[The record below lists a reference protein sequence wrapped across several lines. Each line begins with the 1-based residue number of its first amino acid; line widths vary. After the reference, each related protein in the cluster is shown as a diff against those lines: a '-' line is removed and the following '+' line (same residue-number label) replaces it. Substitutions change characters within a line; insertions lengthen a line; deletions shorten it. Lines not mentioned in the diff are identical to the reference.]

1 MKGHG
6 MAKRDRRNKKEKKR
20 RDRLRQEKHRRRSQ
34 PKERNEPVVPPG
46 DEDRLGPAALPPTG
60 AMGPFGMEGGMR
72 RIQREI
78 SKRQFGS
85 EAELQSFLNQ
95 LTGRRFDDLFG
106 SVDEDPSD
114 HALRLAEQA
123 MRTSDPEEADRL
135 AGGALDMDPF
145 CVDALSIRAQLRA
158 RSEEELV
165 GSLRKVLQAGREA
178 LGKRF
183 FEENRGHFWGQ
194 IQTRPYMRAKCLLAQ
209 QLAVIGNND
218 EAIAEY
224 EEMLDLNP
232 DDNQGI
238 RASLLGLYLASE
250 RLEGARALLKRYPD
264 RSAVFAW
271 GLVLERTIAG
281 DWAGAARALE
291 SARGTNR
298 HVEPYLTGDRP
309 PPGEPPEFYSPGDMS
324 EAAYCALELGRAWS
338 AHREAVDWL
347 KTA

>member
-6 MAKRDRRNKKEKKR
+6 MAKRDRHDKKEKKR
-20 RDRLRQEKHRRRSQ
+20 RERLRQEKHRRRSQ
-34 PKERNEPVVPPG
+34 SKEQNELVRPLG
-46 DEDRLGPAALPPTG
+46 DENHPGPEALPPTG

-78 SKRQFGS
+78 GKRQFDS

-95 LTGRRFDDLFG
+95 LTGRRTDDLFG
-106 SVDEDPSD
+106 SDDEDPSEC
-114 HALRLAEQA
+114 ALHLAEQA
-123 MRTSDPEEADRL
+123 MRTNDPEEADRL
-135 AGGALDMDPF
+135 AGEALDMDPF
-145 CVDALSIRAQLRA
+145 CVDALSIRAQLSA
-158 RSEEELV
+158 RSAEELV
-165 GSLRKVLQAGREA
+165 GNLRKVLQAGREA
-178 LGKRF
+178 LGERF

-209 QLAVIGNND
+209 QLDAIGNND

-224 EEMLDLNP
+224 EEILDLNP

-238 RASLLGLYLASE
+238 RASLLGLYLASD
-250 RLEGARALLKRYPD
+250 RLEGARALMKRYPD

-271 GLVLERTIAG
+271 GLVLERAIAG
-281 DWAGAARALE
+281 DWASAARALE
-291 SARGTNR
+291 SARGMNQ

-309 PPGEPPEFYSPGDMS
+309 LPGEPPRFYSPGDML
-324 EAAYCALELGRAWS
+324 EGAYCALELGRAWS